1 MVTNTSLTTSTI
13 QPNESGFSI
22 DPENLSIVRVLDL
35 HDLFGVFTNQNQ
47 KFYSPI
53 NHKKVGKEVDL
64 KETSPYSTTQPKPTG
79 INSLWKLVKKMEFEY
94 ETPRVDDYVRWT
106 TSTGMV
112 HEGWVYFVVMNIT
125 IELGVKDKPECEY
138 TVKEKHKK
146 IHNLLICQN

>member
-1 MVTNTSLTTSTI
+1 M
-13 QPNESGFSI
+13 
-22 DPENLSIVRVLDL
+22 DL

-64 KETSPYSTTQPKPTG
+64 KETSPYSAIFQPKPTG
-79 INSLWKLVKKMEFEY
+79 INSLWKLVKRRCKFEY

-112 HEGWVYFVVMNIT
+112 HEGWVYFVGDEYIT

-146 IHNLLICQN
+146 IHNLLICKTDTGLS